1 MISTKTGDAW
11 AYFAHCASLCFILAL
26 AVVKAPLMHDFS
38 AVYKGSL
45 DGAVL
50 AAGKFID
57 IFAHTNMRIVMTAVS
72 SFSFAALASVM
83 HIFFWIIL
91 WLGLTAK
98 RRWNFKLP
106 PLDYQ
111 PIMANGAAQ
120 PLLTSPRPSRHN
132 SHLGAHGDGVGGGSM
147 IGGSI
152 GGETIYWP
160 KLTPSSPKLKVT
172 FNDVP
177 STCSDNNLAEQD
189 GKRYARN

>member
-1 MISTKTGDAW
+1 
-11 AYFAHCASLCFILAL
+11 
-26 AVVKAPLMHDFS
+26 
-38 AVYKGSL
+38 
-45 DGAVL
+45 
-50 AAGKFID
+50 
-57 IFAHTNMRIVMTAVS
+57 
-72 SFSFAALASVM
+72 M

-111 PIMANGAAQ
+111 PVMATGAAQ
-120 PLLTSPRPSRHN
+120 PLLMSPRPNRHTA
-132 SHLGAHGDGVGGGSM
+132 HIGGHGDNGGGGCGM

-152 GGETIYWP
+152 GEETIYWP

-177 STCSDNNLAEQD
+177 STLSDNNLAEHD
-189 GKRYARN
+189 GKRYAHTNTPISQRTFARNHFIIFLIYETYEPPMSLIVVFFSNFVRCTIYARYR

>member
-1 MISTKTGDAW
+1 
-11 AYFAHCASLCFILAL
+11 
-26 AVVKAPLMHDFS
+26 
-38 AVYKGSL
+38 
-45 DGAVL
+45 
-50 AAGKFID
+50 
-57 IFAHTNMRIVMTAVS
+57 
-72 SFSFAALASVM
+72 M

-111 PIMANGAAQ
+111 PVMASGAAQ
-120 PLLTSPRPSRHN
+120 PLLMSPRPSRHN
-132 SHLGAHGDGVGGGSM
+132 SHMGAHIDNGSGVGGVGSI

-152 GGETIYWP
+152 GEETIYWP

-177 STCSDNNLAEQD
+177 STLSDNNLAEQD
-189 GKRYARN
+189 GKRYAQN

>member
-1 MISTKTGDAW
+1 MP
-11 AYFAHCASLCFILAL
+11 FIFP
-26 AVVKAPLMHDFS
+26 K
-38 AVYKGSL
+38 
-45 DGAVL
+45 
-50 AAGKFID
+50 
-57 IFAHTNMRIVMTAVS
+57 
-72 SFSFAALASVM
+72 ALASVM

-111 PIMANGAAQ
+111 PVMATGAAQ
-120 PLLTSPRPSRHN
+120 PLLMSPRPSRHQ
-132 SHLGAHGDGVGGGSM
+132 SHMGGHGDNGSGLGGGGSGGGM

-152 GGETIYWP
+152 GEETIYWP

-177 STCSDNNLAEQD
+177 STLSDNNLAEQD
-189 GKRYARN
+189 GKRYAQN